1 MKEPARIDVTQE
13 GLMWSKRSRLQCSDG
28 GDPATVVPLL
38 LKTFLVAG
46 GGWQAGRVSSLESYL
61 SKIAPGMFVK
71 VRKNKRPES
80 LSYYYNLILDNADSK
95 SKKKSQP
102 KWYVYVYSTTTH
114 MTDAHII
121 QWQLRHK
128 SRYPDRDT
136 VVGDDKG
143 LALVNLDD
151 FRSCLNHGCYS
162 FVGLA
167 EICTHSNGRPRIDL
181 DSDLAGLLE
190 DHIIEP
196 EDDEW
201 KDSDDPRDNWWKK

>member
-80 LSYYYNLILDNADSK
+80 LSYYYNLILDNSGTK
-95 SKKKSQP
+95 SKKKAKP
-102 KWYVYVYSTTTH
+102 KWLVYVYLTTTH
-114 MTDAHII
+114 MTDAQII

-128 SRYPDRDT
+128 SRYPDASKVIRK
-136 VVGDDKG
+136 DKG

-151 FRSCLNHGCYS
+151 FRSCLNHGCYE
-162 FVGLA
+162 FIGIA
-167 EICTHSNGRPRIDL
+167 EICTSESGKPRIDL
-181 DSDLAGLLE
+181 DSDLADLLE
-190 DHIIEP
+190 DHILKP
-196 EDDEW
+196 EEW
-201 KDSDDPRDNWWKK
+201 EDSDDPRDDWWKK